1 MASEDAVYRESSQF
15 RLWSFSPAQLD
26 SLREQTNA
34 LAHASIEE
42 RRRESSSSSGGGD
55 ERSGSGS
62 DAAAVPSSSG
72 IVYLTPAEEK
82 MLLDFYT
89 VELLRAAK
97 FTEQPTDVQATAA
110 VFFRRF
116 YVTHSIMTYP
126 PAQLFKTALFFGA
139 KSEGYYHKLDGFAEK
154 FPNTTAADILAG
166 EFLLCQ
172 GIRFAFEVKHPFRAL
187 EGAVMEL
194 RRLVDVDAQRSTAAA
209 AATAATAGDA
219 SADADADANELTD
232 SRVSN
237 AHRRAREILKFSPL
251 VTDAYFHYSPSQI
264 MFAALWLADRALVE
278 RLLLGE
284 TFRRPGAA
292 NGTGSDA
299 ASSSAAATPSGSGN
313 GNGNVAS
320 TSTSTS
326 TSTSKKKKSEAA
338 AEWERV
344 NGADVRDRVMA
355 AIQACSEL
363 LAAEPPERFT
373 TYWGQPES
381 NNIIKPLLKKLKLCR
396 DPDRFNLV
404 ALQQAK
410 KQGAVKAYTKGG
422 MPEDGAVFG
431 KSLTAVP
438 PADSLHEAK
447 RRKVAKLDDPFGPP
461 LR

>member
-1 MASEDAVYRESSQF
+1 MASEDAVYRESSQY
-15 RLWSFSPAQLD
+15 RLWSFSPAQLE
-26 SLREQTNA
+26 SLREQTNE
-34 LAHASIEE
+34 LAHSSIEE
-42 RRRESSSSSGGGD
+42 RRRGSNNNGD
-55 ERSGSGS
+55 D
-62 DAAAVPSSSG
+62 DATSTDTG
-72 IVYLTPAEEK
+72 IAYLTPAEEK

-194 RRLVDVDAQRSTAAA
+194 RRLVDVDAQRGVP
-209 AATAATAGDA
+209 AGEEEI
-219 SADADADANELTD
+219 SD

-264 MFAALWLADRALVE
+264 MFASLWLADHVLVE
-278 RLLLGE
+278 RLLLHE
-284 TFRRPGAA
+284 TFHRPGA
-292 NGTGSDA
+292 NDS
-299 ASSSAAATPSGSGN
+299 ASTATPILPGGGN
-313 GNGNVAS
+313 
-320 TSTSTS
+320 
-326 TSTSKKKKSEAA
+326 KKKKNEA
-338 AEWERV
+338 AEWERI
-344 NGADVRDRVMA
+344 NGAEVRERVLGV
-355 AIQACSEL
+355 IKTCSEL
-363 LAAEPPERFT
+363 LATEPPERFT
-373 TYWGQPES
+373 EYWGQPES

-410 KQGAVKAYTKGG
+410 KEGAVKSYKKGG
-422 MPEDGAVFG
+422 ADEDGAVFG
-431 KSLTAVP
+431 KSLGSIPGASGGSGATNTP
-438 PADSLHEAK
+438 DSLHEAK

>member
-1 MASEDAVYRESSQF
+1 MASEDAVYRDSSQF
-15 RLWSFSPAQLD
+15 RLWSFSPPQLET
-26 SLREQTNA
+26 LREQTNQ
-34 LAHASIEE
+34 LAHDSIEE
-42 RRRESSSSSGGGD
+42 RRRETSSNGD
-55 ERSGSGS
+55 DDNKGT
-62 DAAAVPSSSG
+62 PSSSG
-72 IVYLTPAEEK
+72 VVYLTPTEEK

-187 EGAVMEL
+187 EGAIMEL
-194 RRLVDVDAQRSTAAA
+194 RRLVDVDAAA
-209 AATAATAGDA
+209 GKD
-219 SADADADANELTD
+219 DIDD
-232 SRVSN
+232 SRVSD

-264 MFAALWLADRALVE
+264 MFAALWLADRPLVE

-284 TFRRPGAA
+284 TFHRPANMGAA
-292 NGTGSDA
+292 A
-299 ASSSAAATPSGSGN
+299 ADVPTPILPGGGN
-313 GNGNVAS
+313 A
-320 TSTSTS
+320 
-326 TSTSKKKKSEAA
+326 SKKKKNEA

-344 NGADVRDRVMA
+344 NGSEIKDRVLDT
-355 AIQACSEL
+355 IKKCSEL
-363 LAAEPPERFT
+363 LATEPPERFT
-373 TYWGQPES
+373 EYWGQPES

-410 KQGAVKAYTKGG
+410 KEGAVKSYAKTSTKVAGG
-422 MPEDGAVFG
+422 MNDDAAVFG
-431 KSLTAVP
+431 KSLGLIGSNAGTGTNTP
-438 PADSLHEAK
+438 DNHEAK
-447 RRKVAKLDDPFGPP
+447 RRKVDDPFGPP

>member
-15 RLWSFSPAQLD
+15 RLWSFSPAQLE
-26 SLREQTNA
+26 SLREQTNE
-34 LAHASIEE
+34 LAHTSIEE
-42 RRRESSSSSGGGD
+42 RRRESSSNNSNA
-55 ERSGSGS
+55 ESGS
-62 DAAAVPSSSG
+62 DAAAASSG
-72 IVYLTPAEEK
+72 ITYLTPTEEK

-187 EGAVMEL
+187 EGAIMEL
-194 RRLVDVDAQRSTAAA
+194 RRLVDVDAQRGTSGT
-209 AATAATAGDA
+209 G
-219 SADADADANELTD
+219 ADELTD
-232 SRVSN
+232 NRVSN

-284 TFRRPGAA
+284 TFHRPG
-292 NGTGSDA
+292 GSGDPA
-299 ASSSAAATPSGSGN
+299 TTATPILPGGGN
-313 GNGNVAS
+313 A
-320 TSTSTS
+320 
-326 TSTSKKKKSEAA
+326 SKKKKNEA

-344 NGADVRDRVMA
+344 NGAEVRDRVMA

-373 TYWGQPES
+373 DYWGQPES

-404 ALQQAK
+404 ALQQSK
-410 KQGAVKAYTKGG
+410 KQGAVKSYVKGG
-422 MPEDGAVFG
+422 MAEDGAVFG
-431 KSLTAVP
+431 KSLSSVP
-438 PADSLHEAK
+438 ANGGSGATNTPDSLHEAK

>member
-15 RLWSFSPAQLD
+15 RLWSFSPPQLET
-26 SLREQTNA
+26 LREQTNQ
-34 LAHASIEE
+34 LAHDSIEE
-42 RRRESSSSSGGGD
+42 RRRETSEGNSGNNGD
-55 ERSGSGS
+55 VKGTPSGSG
-62 DAAAVPSSSG
+62 V
-72 IVYLTPAEEK
+72 VYLTPAEEK
-82 MLLDFYT
+82 MILDFYT
-89 VELLRAAK
+89 VELIKAAK
-97 FTEQPTDVQATAA
+97 FTEQPTEVLATAA

-126 PAQLFKTALFFGA
+126 PVQLFKTALFFGA

-154 FPNTTAADILAG
+154 FPNTKAADILAG

-172 GIRFAFEVKHPFRAL
+172 GIRFAFEVRHPYRAL
-187 EGAVMEL
+187 EGAIMEL
-194 RRLVDVDAQRSTAAA
+194 RRLVDVDAAA
-209 AATAATAGDA
+209 GKDEI
-219 SADADADANELTD
+219 SD

-264 MFAALWLADRALVE
+264 MFAALWLADRPLVE

-284 TFRRPGAA
+284 TFRRPAGMGASA
-292 NGTGSDA
+292 
-299 ASSSAAATPSGSGN
+299 SAADVPVPILPGGGN
-313 GNGNVAS
+313 A
-320 TSTSTS
+320 
-326 TSTSKKKKSEAA
+326 SKKKKSEA

-344 NGADVRDRVMA
+344 NGADMKDRVLA
-355 AIQACSEL
+355 TIQKCSEC
-363 LAAEPPERFT
+363 LATEPPERFT
-373 TYWGQPES
+373 EYWGQPES

-410 KQGAVKAYTKGG
+410 KEGAVKSYAKTSTKVAGG
-422 MPEDGAVFG
+422 MDDDASVFG
-431 KSLTAVP
+431 KSLGVVGGGSGAGTGTNTP
-438 PADSLHEAK
+438 DSLHEAK

>member
-15 RLWSFSPAQLD
+15 RLWSFSPGQLG
-26 SLREQTNA
+26 SLREQTNE

-42 RRRESSSSSGGGD
+42 RRRESSSA
-55 ERSGSGS
+55 ESGS
-62 DAAAVPSSSG
+62 DAAAGSG
-72 IVYLTPAEEK
+72 VAYLTPAEEK

-172 GIRFAFEVKHPFRAL
+172 GIRFAFDVKHPFRAL
-187 EGAVMEL
+187 EGSVMEL
-194 RRLVDVDAQRSTAAA
+194 RRLVDVDAQRGGATTTNGTGNGDNDTAAA
-209 AATAATAGDA
+209 
-219 SADADADANELTD
+219 ELTD

-264 MFAALWLADRALVE
+264 MFAALWLADRPLVE

-284 TFRRPGAA
+284 TFHRPDDRDRDPA
-292 NGTGSDA
+292 TT
-299 ASSSAAATPSGSGN
+299 ATPILPGGGN
-313 GNGNVAS
+313 A
-320 TSTSTS
+320 
-326 TSTSKKKKSEAA
+326 SKKKKNEA

-344 NGADVRDRVMA
+344 NGADVRDRVLA

-373 TYWGQPES
+373 EYWGQPES

-410 KQGAVKAYTKGG
+410 KQGAVKSYSKGG
-422 MPEDGAVFG
+422 MAEDGAVFG
-431 KSLTAVP
+431 KSLSSVGNGNGNGNASAHGSGAANTP
-438 PADSLHEAK
+438 DSLHEAK
-447 RRKVAKLDDPFGPP
+447 RRKVAKLEDPFGPP

>member
-15 RLWSFSPAQLD
+15 RLWSFSPAQLH
-26 SLREQTNA
+26 SLREQTNE

-42 RRRESSSSSGGGD
+42 RRRTSGD
-55 ERSGSGS
+55 DSNP
-62 DAAAVPSSSG
+62 DSSG
-72 IVYLTPAEEK
+72 IAYLTPAEERL
-82 MLLDFYT
+82 LLDFYT

-194 RRLVDVDAQRSTAAA
+194 RRLVDLDAQRQTETADSD
-209 AATAATAGDA
+209 TPND
-219 SADADADANELTD
+219 ELTD
-232 SRVSN
+232 SRVSA

-251 VTDAYFHYSPSQI
+251 VTDAYFYYSPSQI

-284 TFRRPGAA
+284 TFSRPG
-292 NGTGSDA
+292 GSDSA
-299 ASSSAAATPSGSGN
+299 TTSSTATPATPILPGVGT
-313 GNGNVAS
+313 AP
-320 TSTSTS
+320 
-326 TSTSKKKKSEAA
+326 KKKKNEAA
-338 AEWERV
+338 NWERI
-344 NGADVRDRVMA
+344 NGAPVRDRVMA

-363 LAAEPPERFT
+363 LETELPERFT
-373 TYWGQPES
+373 EYWGQPES
-381 NNIIKPLLKKLKLCR
+381 NNMIKPLLKKLKLCR

-404 ALQQAK
+404 ALQKAK
-410 KQGAVKAYTKGG
+410 KQGAVKSYTKGRLE
-422 MPEDGAVFG
+422 EDGAVFG
-431 KSLTAVP
+431 KSLGSVP
-438 PADSLHEAK
+438 AASATNPSDSLHEAK

-461 LR
+461 L

>member
-15 RLWSFSPAQLD
+15 RLWSFSPSQLET
-26 SLREQTNA
+26 LREQTNA
-34 LAHASIEE
+34 LAHESIEE
-42 RRRESSSSSGGGD
+42 RRRETSNGANGNGNGSGNG
-55 ERSGSGS
+55 SGSGS
-62 DAAAVPSSSG
+62 NGEDDKGTPSGSG
-72 IVYLTPAEEK
+72 STVVYLTPAEEK

-116 YVTHSIMTYP
+116 YITHSIMTYP

-172 GIRFAFEVKHPFRAL
+172 GIRFSFDVKHPFRAL

-194 RRLVDVDAQRSTAAA
+194 RRLVDVDDQTRNAAN
-209 AATAATAGDA
+209 DEEEI
-219 SADADADANELTD
+219 SD

-284 TFRRPGAA
+284 TFHRPASLGAA
-292 NGTGSDA
+292 A
-299 ASSSAAATPSGSGN
+299 ADVATPILPGGGS
-313 GNGNVAS
+313 A
-320 TSTSTS
+320 
-326 TSTSKKKKSEAA
+326 SKKKKTEAA
-338 AEWERV
+338 DWERV
-344 NGADVRDRVMA
+344 NGAGVRDRVLGT
-355 AIQACSEL
+355 IQRCSEL
-363 LAAEPPERFT
+363 LATEPPERFT
-373 TYWGQPES
+373 EYWGQPES

-410 KQGAVKAYTKGG
+410 KAGAVKSYAKTSTHVAGG
-422 MPEDGAVFG
+422 MDDDAAVFG
-431 KSLTAVP
+431 KTLGTISGAGTGTNTP
-438 PADSLHEAK
+438 DSLHEAK
-447 RRKVAKLDDPFGPP
+447 RRKVAKQEDPFGPP
-461 LR
+461 LK